1 MDVVFDDSKKMI
13 KEIYQ
18 VSVFGSNGLHWL
30 LMTTSYIIVR
40 EQLFKRSQDTT
51 ITPRTTTSI
60 ANDTF
65 HDVHVKQ

>member
-1 MDVVFDDSKKMI
+1 MDVVFYDSKKMI

-18 VSVFGSNGLHWL
+18 VLIFGRNGLHWL
-30 LMTTSYIIVR
+30 VMTTSYIIVK
-40 EQLFKRSQDTT
+40 EQLFKHSQDTT
-51 ITPRTTTSI
+51 ITPRTTMSI